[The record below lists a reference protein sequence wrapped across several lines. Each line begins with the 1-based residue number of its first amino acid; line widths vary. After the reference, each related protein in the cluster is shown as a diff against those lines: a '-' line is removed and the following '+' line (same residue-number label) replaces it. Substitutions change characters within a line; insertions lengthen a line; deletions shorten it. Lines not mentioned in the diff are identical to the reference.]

1 MWAVGGVG
9 PGVFFSED
17 SKLFEMRPIGSILQG
32 CLGVRVKGR
41 GAEGSG
47 QAEKQNGDKL

>member
-1 MWAVGGVG
+1 MG
-9 PGVFFSED
+9 ERR
-17 SKLFEMRPIGSILQG
+17 LELILQG